1 MMSAAWLANAVSVG
15 VVHAAGPTQG
25 VNSAPLGAANAVSVG
40 VVHPSART
48 AVRRAL
54 CAPIRGSAAA
64 SAAIV
69 GVVHAAGPSQGV
81 SSAPLGAA
89 NAVSVGVVQP

>member
-1 MMSAAWLANAVSVG
+1 MMSAAGLS
-15 VVHAAGPTQG
+15 QG
-25 VNSAPLGAANAVSVG
+25 VNSAPMGAANAVSVG

-54 CAPIRGSAAA
+54 CAP
-64 SAAIV
+64 
-69 GVVHAAGPSQGV
+69 
-81 SSAPLGAA
+81 LGAA